1 MLGIFMLLGAGAVAM
16 GSSVSRAARRNEYE
30 FETSKA
36 KKAQATIRAKT
47 LNPHME
53 NVIFD
58 ELMRIEANNTSYT
71 ETLVNEVEEELN
83 YIFNDKWKTPEGKIE
98 WYLNDSTLPM
108 WMIIQH
114 LLLAKKGVLWKKA
127 VSEFVVYKISEF
139 EKLECDKRFVQMVEK
154 SINEST
160 GLDIT
165 WVYESYYNNTGT
177 PTLYG
182 GGFLIKECLTS
193 YMLSGTAHLWLKG
206 DYK

>member
-36 KKAQATIRAKT
+36 EKAQAAIRAKT
-47 LNPHME
+47 LNPHIE
-53 NVIFD
+53 EVIFD
-58 ELMRIEANNTSYT
+58 ELMRIKANNTSYT

-83 YIFNDKWKTPEGKIE
+83 YIFKDKWKTSEDKIE

-127 VSEFVVYKISEF
+127 VSEFVVYEISEF
-139 EKLECDKRFVQMVEK
+139 EKLECDKRFVQMIEK
-154 SINEST
+154 RINEST

-165 WVYESYYNNTGT
+165 WVYKSYYNNTGT

-182 GGFLIKECLTS
+182 GGFLIKECLPS
-193 YMLSGTAHLWLKG
+193 YMLSGTARLWLKG

>member
-139 EKLECDKRFVQMVEK
+139 EKLECDKRFVQMIEK

-182 GGFLIKECLTS
+182 GGFLIKECLPS